1 MRHRAERHGADQRA
15 DLFEPPPLRP
25 RWPDLPHDTRM
36 TVVALLAQ
44 LLDGERRHPLP
55 TPRAEVEHE

>member
-1 MRHRAERHGADQRA
+1 M
-15 DLFEPPPLRP
+15 EPTSEPTCSNRP
-25 RWPDLPHDTRM
+25 AWPDLPHDTRM